1 MGIVADAFRDRIEE
15 MRRKDEE
22 SMTEMLRILN
32 KLKGIAKDMEQIEI
46 DSEFWS
52 RGTVDTVPF

>member
-22 SMTEMLRILN
+22 SMAEMLRILN
-32 KLKGIAKDMEQIEI
+32 KLKSIAKDMEQIEI
-46 DSEFWS
+46 DSEF
-52 RGTVDTVPF
+52 

>member
-22 SMTEMLRILN
+22 SQAELLRILN
-32 KLKGIAKDMEQIEI
+32 KLKGIAKEMEQIEL
-46 DSEFWS
+46 DSEF
-52 RGTVDTVPF
+52 